1 MSITWTFDFT
11 GYVFWAAAI
20 LYGCYA
26 KRFRGRPKAFGRWV
40 WIVIGIIAIAGN
52 VGQNIIEFQ
61 DL

>member
-11 GYVFWAAAI
+11 GYVLGAAAI